1 MAADLIFAEAKEA
14 RDVKEA
20 IQALMSREEMMMQI
34 L

>member
-1 MAADLIFAEAKEA
+1 MAADLIFAEANEA

-20 IQALMSREEMMMQI
+20 IQALMSREEMMMQT